1 MSEVAQALGLRLKA
15 ERERRGMSAQ
25 KMADDMHLDG
35 WVIEAL
41 EAGDYQRIGP
51 AVYAKG
57 HLKKYATLLG
67 VSAVEGSAAT
77 DGKPAAGG
85 APVPIIRLD
94 QPAPGGR
101 LPSRVL
107 VGAAVAAALV
117 GGAVWLRP
125 WHAASGPKAT
135 TAAHPRPVA
144 GEAARAVPA
153 EDAPNEAAPGEAA
166 LSEATLTEARSS
178 GASSSGASSSGA
190 SSSGASSSEATNRP
204 TPSEAAASEAVNEGG
219 RAAAIGPVQTAALS
233 AAAPRQGAV
242 DLTPGVGR
250 ARLRLSFS
258 ADSRVDIYDFS
269 GKHIFSGNG
278 RANSVTTIAG
288 IAPFRVYLGF
298 ASGVQLEVNNR
309 AVAIGPQFVT
319 GDVARFEAGADGVLR
334 REAPSPPS
342 NGVPAA
348 SASPRG

>member
-1 MSEVAQALGLRLKA
+1 MSDAAQALGLKLKA
-15 ERERRGMSAQ
+15 ERERRGVSAQ

-51 AVYAKG
+51 AVFAKG
-57 HLKKYATLLG
+57 HLKKYAALLG
-67 VSAVEGSAAT
+67 VSAVDS
-77 DGKPAAGG
+77 PAAPDAKRPAVG

-94 QPAPGGR
+94 QPASAGR
-101 LPSRVL
+101 LPGRVL
-107 VGAAVAAALV
+107 AGAAVAAALV
-117 GGAVWLRP
+117 GGGVWLRP
-125 WHAASGPKAT
+125 WHAASGPKAP
-135 TAAHPRPVA
+135 AVAHPNP
-144 GEAARAVPA
+144 AAA
-153 EDAPNEAAPGEAA
+153 NETA
-166 LSEATLTEARSS
+166 
-178 GASSSGASSSGA
+178 
-190 SSSGASSSEATNRP
+190 NK
-204 TPSEAAASEAVNEGG
+204 AASEAAPSKGVMSPVSAAEGDTALSSVPAESDAA
-219 RAAAIGPVQTAALS
+219 RAAAGAVQTVALS
-233 AAAPRQGAV
+233 TPSPRPGAEAGAA

-269 GKHIFSGNG
+269 GKHIFTGNG

-298 ASGVQLEVNNR
+298 ASGVQLEVNGR

-334 REAPSPPS
+334 RETRPAPS
-342 NGVPAA
+342 NGAPAVA
-348 SASPRG
+348 ASPRG

>member
-1 MSEVAQALGLRLKA
+1 MSDVAQALGLKLKA
-15 ERERRGMSAQ
+15 ERERRGVSAQ

-57 HLKKYATLLG
+57 HLKKYAALLG
-67 VSAVEGSAAT
+67 VSAVDSPTAPDAKRPGI
-77 DGKPAAGG
+77 G

-94 QPAPGGR
+94 HPASAAR
-101 LPSRVL
+101 LPGRVL
-107 VGAAVAAALV
+107 AGAAVAAALV
-117 GGAVWLRP
+117 GGGIWLRP
-125 WHAASGPKAT
+125 SHAPTGPKAPAT
-135 TAAHPRPVA
+135 AHPNPA
-144 GEAARAVPA
+144 AATEAANKAATEVVSDPA
-153 EDAPNEAAPGEAA
+153 PDAAPDAGPGGAPRKDLMPPVSAA
-166 LSEATLTEARSS
+166 ERDTALPLTPAGS
-178 GASSSGASSSGA
+178 
-190 SSSGASSSEATNRP
+190 
-204 TPSEAAASEAVNEGG
+204 AAASAST
-219 RAAAIGPVQTAALS
+219 ATLQTVALS
-233 AAAPRQGAV
+233 TPSPRPGPESGAA

-258 ADSRVDIYDFS
+258 ADSRVDIYDFA

-298 ASGVQLEVNNR
+298 ASGVQLQVNDR

-334 REAPSPPS
+334 RETHPAPS
-342 NGVPAA
+342 NGAPAVA
-348 SASPRG
+348 ASPRG

>member
-1 MSEVAQALGLRLKA
+1 MSDVAQALGLRLKA

-25 KMADDMHLDG
+25 KIADDMHLDG

-51 AVYAKG
+51 SVYAKG

-67 VSAVEGSAAT
+67 VSAVDSPPVQAKQPPGGS
-77 DGKPAAGG
+77 
-85 APVPIIRLD
+85 PVPIIRLD
-94 QPAPGGR
+94 QPASG
-101 LPSRVL
+101 SRVPGRVL
-107 VGAAVAAALV
+107 AGAAVAAALV

-125 WHAASGPKAT
+125 WQGGPKPPATKSVSTETVPSKAVSTENAASD
-135 TAAHPRPVA
+135 AALPAIPAESAPASAVSA
-144 GEAARAVPA
+144 NLAAASKTPSSAVPA
-153 EDAPNEAAPGEAA
+153 LLQTALKSNASPKSDAP
-166 LSEATLTEARSS
+166 
-178 GASSSGASSSGA
+178 
-190 SSSGASSSEATNRP
+190 
-204 TPSEAAASEAVNEGG
+204 
-219 RAAAIGPVQTAALS
+219 
-233 AAAPRQGAV
+233 

-258 ADSRVDIYDFS
+258 ADSRVDVYDFS

-298 ASGVQLEVNNR
+298 ASGVQLEVNHR
-309 AVAIGPQFVT
+309 AVAIGPQFVS

-334 REAPSPPS
+334 RETPPAPN
-342 NGVPAA
+342 NGAAPAT
-348 SASPRG
+348 ASPRG

>member
-1 MSEVAQALGLRLKA
+1 MSDAAQALGLKLKA
-15 ERERRGMSAQ
+15 ERERRGVSAQ

-57 HLKKYATLLG
+57 HLRNYASLLG
-67 VSAVEGSAAT
+67 VSAADSPTAPDT
-77 DGKPAAGG
+77 KQPAVG

-94 QPAPGGR
+94 QPASAGR
-101 LPSRVL
+101 LPGRVL
-107 VGAAVAAALV
+107 AGAAVAAALV
-117 GGAVWLRP
+117 GGGVWLRP
-125 WHAASGPKAT
+125 WHAASGPKAPA
-135 TAAHPRPVA
+135 AAHPNPA
-144 GEAARAVPA
+144 AANKSANKAAAEAANKAA
-153 EDAPNEAAPGEAA
+153 AEAA
-166 LSEATLTEARSS
+166 
-178 GASSSGASSSGA
+178 
-190 SSSGASSSEATNRP
+190 NK
-204 TPSEAAASEAVNEGG
+204 AASEAASRAAPSNGVMPPGSAAEGDTALPSAPAES
-219 RAAAIGPVQTAALS
+219 AAAIAATGAVQTVALS
-233 AAAPRQGAV
+233 THSPKLGPEAGAAA

-269 GKHIFSGNG
+269 GKHIFTGNG

-298 ASGVQLEVNNR
+298 ASGVQLQVNDR

-334 REAPSPPS
+334 RETRPAPSD
-342 NGVPAA
+342 GAPAVA
-348 SASPRG
+348 ASPRG